1 MIFIVPLGGAILQK
15 SWSFSTK
22 KKLPLKIIFLKE
34 DEMLIKFVR
43 SIQQKVG
50 MGFLSTDF
58 RKYFRKAILW
68 IEELVQADNEQLL
81 PEKMKTLKS
90 SSTQETRTK
99 SAGALANRFRKIR
112 SVKTCV

>member
-1 MIFIVPLGGAILQK
+1 
-15 SWSFSTK
+15 
-22 KKLPLKIIFLKE
+22 
-34 DEMLIKFVR
+34 MLIKFVR

-99 SAGALANRFRKIR
+99 SAGALVNRFRKIR
-112 SVKTCV
+112 SKKDFTLDFPLNSQNSRDYGFKNNENI